1 MIKHRARRS
10 HKPSEVVPI
19 IRLWVLRILVNLNVH
34 REFVNSHGVSHDTLS
49 LMLDVDSSCI
59 AFDESTAR
67 EKLRRMLLNAEN
79 QPENT
84 TISDFLRSNLNRL
97 AELVGLNTSEC
108 RILELA
114 ISIRAEQFLDDIADG
129 LGLLSSLKLFRALSV
144 ILDLPEEEIS
154 NALSP
159 QGLLSLSGL
168 LTVDHSPTCTLGA
181 KLDLLS
187 YEFAELMLVS
197 DADPTS
203 FLRGTVSPASAGEL
217 SLAHYSHIQ
226 PSIDILQPYLNAAIV
241 NGRRGVNILLHGE
254 AGTGKSQLA
263 RALAADLNC
272 ELFEVSSESSL
283 GYPIDGEQRLRS
295 FRAAQCFFA
304 KYSALILFDEIEDV
318 FNDGDGLFGLNSIA
332 KKRKAWMNRMLEE
345 NALPTIWLSNCIYGM
360 DRAFIRRFDMVIEL
374 PIPSKK
380 QRERI
385 LKEECSDLI
394 DASTISRI
402 AKSASLAPAVVTR
415 AVSVVRSIQ
424 HKIGKDKSSAAL
436 ELLIG
441 NTLVAQRHKPARNN
455 DANRLPEIYD
465 PSFIHSD
472 ADLTSIAAGI
482 VQSKS
487 GRLCLYGP
495 SGTGKTAFSRW
506 LAGQLDAP
514 LMVKRASDLV
524 APFLGETE
532 QNIARAFHDADQDGA
547 VLLIDEVDSFLQD
560 RRGAQKSWEVSQ
572 VNEMLTQ
579 IESFSGIFIAS
590 TNLMDGLDQAG
601 LRRFDLKVKF
611 DFLKQDQSKE
621 LLERYCIQLAIAAP
635 TEDQLHQLL
644 RLGNLTPG
652 DFATVSRQSRFRPIA
667 SSGELIMALEAE
679 CRMKEGARA
688 SIGFTN

>member
-10 HKPSEVVPI
+10 HKPCEVIPI
-19 IRLWVLRILVNLNVH
+19 IQLWVLRILVNLNVH
-34 REFVNSHGVSHDTLS
+34 REFVNAHGVNHDTLS
-49 LMLDVDSSCI
+49 SMLDVDSSCI
-59 AFDESTAR
+59 AFDVSTAR
-67 EKLRRMLLNAEN
+67 DKLRHMLLKAEK
-79 QPENT
+79 QAGNT
-84 TISDFLRSNLNRL
+84 TISDSLSANLSRL
-97 AELVGLNTSEC
+97 AKLVGLNTSEC
-108 RILELA
+108 RILEFA
-114 ISIRAEQFLDDIADG
+114 ITIRAEQFLDDIADG
-129 LGLLSSLKLFRALSV
+129 LGLLSSLKLFRALAV
-144 ILDLPEEEIS
+144 ILDLPEGEI
-154 NALSP
+154 NIALSP
-159 QGLLSLSGL
+159 QSLLSQSGL
-168 LTVDHSPTCTLGA
+168 LTVDHSPNCTLGA

-197 DADPTS
+197 HADPTS
-203 FLRGTVSPASAGEL
+203 FLRGTVSPASPGKL
-217 SLAHYSHIQ
+217 SLAHYGHIQ
-226 PSIDILQPYLNAAIV
+226 PSIDILHPYLTAAIF
-241 NGRRGVNILLHGE
+241 NRRKGVNILLHGE

-263 RALAADLNC
+263 RALAADLAC
-272 ELFEVSSESSL
+272 ELFEVSSENSR
-283 GYPIDGEQRLRS
+283 GNAIDGELRLRS

-304 KYSALILFDEIEDV
+304 KYSALIVFDEIEDV
-318 FNDGDGLFGLNSIA
+318 FNDGDGLLGLNSIA

-380 QRERI
+380 QREGI

-394 DASTISRI
+394 DSSTISRI
-402 AKSASLAPAVVTR
+402 AESDSLAPAVVTR
-415 AVSVVRSIQ
+415 AISVVRSIQ
-424 HKIGKDKSSAAL
+424 HKIGKEKSSAAL

-441 NTLVAQRHKPARNN
+441 STLVAQRHKPARNS
-455 DANRLPEIYD
+455 DANRLPETYD
-465 PSFIHSD
+465 PSFIHAD
-472 ADLTSIAAGI
+472 ADLASVADGIA
-482 VQSKS
+482 QTKS

-495 SGTGKTAFSRW
+495 PGTGKTAFGRW
-506 LAGQLDAP
+506 LSGQLDVP
-514 LMVKRASDLV
+514 LLVKRASDLV

-532 QNIARAFHDADQDGA
+532 QNIARAFLEADQNGA
-547 VLLIDEVDSFLQD
+547 LLLIDEVDSFLQD

-590 TNLMDGLDQAG
+590 TNLMDGLDQAA

-621 LLERYCIQLAIAAP
+621 LLKRYCIQLAIAAP
-635 TEDQLHQLL
+635 TEGQLHQLH
-644 RLGNLTPG
+644 RLDNLTPG
-652 DFATVSRQSRFRPIA
+652 DFAAVLRQSRFRPIT